1 MAPFRWPDTKH
12 DIAPAKEVAAG
23 KPVSSQDWEI
33 IATTLGTLFSTED
46 KPVALKGRGCRERMQ
61 RLIEKF
67 NQEDAR
73 SLKRYLIF
81 ILSVFLPL
89 ADLVDLPLYC

>member
-12 DIAPAKEVAAG
+12 DIALAKEVAAA
-23 KPVSSQDWEI
+23 KPTTSQDWEI

-61 RLIEKF
+61 RLIDKF
-67 NQEDAR
+67 KQEDAR

-81 ILSVFLPL
+81 IFFPVCYNCSAVDFPL
-89 ADLVDLPLYC
+89 Q

>member
-12 DIAPAKEVAAG
+12 DIALAKEVAAV
-23 KPVSSQDWEI
+23 KPVSSEDWEI
-33 IATTLGTLFSTED
+33 IARTLGTLLSTND
-46 KPVALKGRGCRERMQ
+46 KPVELKGRGCRERLQ

-67 NQEDAR
+67 KKEDAR

-81 ILSVFLPL
+81 ILYVLFPL
-89 ADLVDLPLYC
+89 TDVVYFPLNC